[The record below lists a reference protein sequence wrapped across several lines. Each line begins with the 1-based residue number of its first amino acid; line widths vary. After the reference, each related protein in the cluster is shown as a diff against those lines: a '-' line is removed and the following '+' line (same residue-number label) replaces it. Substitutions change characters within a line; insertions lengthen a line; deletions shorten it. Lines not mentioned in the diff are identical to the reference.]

1 MQVGEQIDTD
11 PLKIQ
16 QRTRY
21 VELPGGITAA
31 LLPKKTRGN
40 AVQMTL
46 NLRYGSQAT
55 LQGMHAAMSL
65 LPDMLTRGVKNLSHD
80 EFQQELDKYRA
91 TMRTNSGTGLLTV
104 SVNVKRENL
113 APVLDLVRQA
123 IREPRLDAAEFEVV
137 QREAIAGMEAQQS
150 EPMSLA
156 MRALQRTLSPQPK
169 NDVRY
174 VPTIVEEIER
184 YRDATVEQ
192 VQTLHKMLGGVH
204 GEIAIV
210 GDFDIDEVAEEL
222 QKAVADWQPG
232 AKYARVPDPAN
243 ESVPGGEET
252 ILTPDKANSFY
263 IAGMALAMKDSDPD
277 YPALVI
283 GNFILGGGSLSSR
296 LGNRVRQQEGLSYT
310 VASHLNSHPV
320 DESTNFM
327 VFAIANPEN
336 RDKLMAVIKEELVR
350 LADEG
355 VTDEELTR
363 AKQGYLESQKLSRT
377 QDARLAS
384 LLAGNLFVGRDMEYQ
399 KGFEQRIAELT
410 VDEVNQVW
418 RKYIDLDRLVVV
430 TAGDFKQ

>member
-1 MQVGEQIDTD
+1 MSNAKTS
-11 PLKIQ
+11 
-16 QRTRY
+16 RT
-21 VELPGGITAA
+21 
-31 LLPKKTRGN
+31 
-40 AVQMTL
+40 
-46 NLRYGSQAT
+46 
-55 LQGMHAAMSL
+55 
-65 LPDMLTRGVKNLSHD
+65 
-80 EFQQELDKYRA
+80 
-91 TMRTNSGTGLLTV
+91 
-104 SVNVKRENL
+104 
-113 APVLDLVRQA
+113 VLDLVRQA
-123 IREPRLDAAEFEVV
+123 LREPRLDPAEFEVV
-137 QREAIAGMEAQQS
+137 QREAIAGMESQQS

-156 MRALQRTLSPQPK
+156 MRALQRTLSPHPA

-174 VPTIVEEIER
+174 LPTIAEEIQR
-184 YRDATVEQ
+184 YRDANVEQ
-192 VQTLHKMLGGVH
+192 VRALHKMLGGVH

-210 GDFDIDEVAEEL
+210 GDFDADEVAEEL
-222 QKAVADWQPG
+222 GKAFDQWKPD
-232 AKYARVPDPAN
+232 AKYARVPDPAD

-263 IAGMALAMKDSDPD
+263 ISGMALAMKDSDPD

-310 VASHLNSHPV
+310 VASHLNAHPI

-355 VTDEELTR
+355 VTEEELIR
-363 AKQGYLESQKLSRT
+363 AKQGYLESQKLGRT

-384 LLAGNLFVGRDMEYQ
+384 LLASNLFVGRDMEYQ
-399 KGFEQRIAELT
+399 KKLEQRIADLT
-410 VDEVNQVW
+410 VDEVNRVW
-418 RKYIDLDRLVVV
+418 RKYIDLDRLVIV